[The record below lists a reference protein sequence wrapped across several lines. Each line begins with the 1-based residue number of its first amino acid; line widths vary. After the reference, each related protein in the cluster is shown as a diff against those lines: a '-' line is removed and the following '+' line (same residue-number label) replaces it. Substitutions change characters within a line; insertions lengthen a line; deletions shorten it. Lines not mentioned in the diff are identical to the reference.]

1 LKPPPVVASFGKEEM
16 GLAFGKV
23 KDVKAEK
30 AGGSYYDTNPLT
42 MHHVS
47 GKSLKITMGFAAFC

>member
-1 LKPPPVVASFGKEEM
+1 MVASFGKEEM